1 MAINATSLRIP
12 VTVLGGYLGA
22 GKTTLIN
29 QLLSQTGNPDPVRIA
44 VLVNDFGTIN
54 LDAAFISSQSDSVI
68 ELSNGC
74 ICCSLAD
81 GFAAA
86 LDQIHQRALADP
98 ATAPQQL
105 LIETSGVAL
114 PGAVAQYA
122 HMPGFELASIIVM
135 ADGEQL
141 QDQLG
146 DRYIGET
153 IRTQLG
159 AADLVIVTKTDL
171 ISTANL
177 ETTTSLIRSL
187 SPATIISA
195 PPDSDLQLLVFGTRV
210 VSPSSSS
217 SAQASHQQPTLAI
230 ASNQVRLV
238 QPVER
243 VALERWLKAAPPSVA
258 RMKGVVEGENGLLRV
273 DRVGPRVRIQVW
285 PNQVAVSVLGTIA
298 ILSIKAH
305 PGFDQTLSQWLG
317 DSPPKL

>member
-1 MAINATSLRIP
+1 MAINATPLRIP

-29 QLLSQTGNPDPVRIA
+29 QLLSQAGNADPVRIA

-81 GFAAA
+81 GFAAT

-122 HMPGFELASIIVM
+122 HLPGFELASIIVM

-141 QDQLG
+141 EDQLA
-146 DRYIGET
+146 DRYIGDT

-159 AADLVIVTKTDL
+159 TADLVVVTKTDL
-171 ISTANL
+171 ISTSNL

-187 SPATIISA
+187 SPAPIISA
-195 PPDSDLQLLVFGTRV
+195 PPDSDLQLLVFGIGAFP
-210 VSPSSSS
+210 PSSPP
-217 SAQASHQQPTLAI
+217 SARTSDQQATLAI
-230 ASNQVRLV
+230 ASNRVRLV
-238 QPVER
+238 QPVDQK
-243 VALERWLKAAPPSVA
+243 ALEHWLEAAPPSVA
-258 RMKGVVEGENGLLRV
+258 RVKGVVEGEKALLRV

-285 PNQVAVSVLGTIA
+285 PNQVAAGILGTIE

-305 PGFDQTLSQWLG
+305 PGANQTLSQWLG